1 MSSTEKNLTFAA
13 ISLCIFMVFFEPM
26 ILSHVNTYD
35 FAFYLVMAL
44 ALYLSYLKDKLRTKE
59 SE

>member
-1 MSSTEKNLTFAA
+1 MSNTEKNLTFAA

-26 ILSHVNTYD
+26 ILSHVNAYD

-44 ALYLSYLKDKLRTKE
+44 VLYLSYLIDKLRVKE
-59 SE
+59 NK

>member
-13 ISLCIFMVFFEPM
+13 ISFCIFMVFFEPM
-26 ILSHVNTYD
+26 ILSHVNAYD

-44 ALYLSYLKDKLRTKE
+44 VLYLNNSYQKWRHRDKE
-59 SE
+59 